1 MHAAAHLLL
10 TAFAMR
16 SARKD
21 ARVKGIASSV
31 AELGDAEV

>member
-1 MHAAAHLLL
+1 MHTVAHLLL
-10 TAFAMR
+10 TAFAIR

-21 ARVKGIASSV
+21 SRVKCIASSV